1 LNDRGGDRR
10 GAELEP
16 NKILSQETE
25 LCPTFKNPKQNTLRK
40 VMENTN
46 QQDIIDTHEVTKP
59 VEEEWDQTDT
69 RLAKYNQ
76 NSEQTSG

>member
-1 LNDRGGDRR
+1 
-10 GAELEP
+10 
-16 NKILSQETE
+16 
-25 LCPTFKNPKQNTLRK
+25 
-40 VMENTN
+40 MENTN